1 MAQTRRELLRAGAAG
16 ALVLGGVPVDAWA
29 RGGRRRVAVPLAAR
43 GAFAEGIAAGA
54 PKPRGIVLWTR
65 LSGAG
70 SGDQRLS
77 LEVARDRD
85 FRRTVLRR
93 DVVARAGADG
103 TAKVRVEGRR
113 ILDPGQ
119 EYFYRFDTRSS
130 HSEVGRF
137 RTLPPP
143 DSRDP
148 IRIGFFSCQDW
159 QAGYFGAHRALAAE
173 PELDFVVCLGDYIY
187 ERNFYKG
194 PRTDAL
200 GANHDGEVQ
209 TLDEYRSKY
218 RMYKSDADLR
228 AMHAQHALY
237 AMWDDHEVE
246 DNYTGNMPGEATQQ
260 VRVPFAQRRANG
272 YRAFAEY
279 QPEDYMG
286 RATRLYRNLRLGRN
300 AELFILDERQYRDDQ
315 PCGDRAAVP
324 CPEADAPGRTLL
336 GAAQKAWFKRSLQ
349 ASQARWKLV
358 GNPLMMMSLDTA
370 PNTPFLKDDWDGY
383 GAERREIGEHIRA
396 KRISDVAYVTGDIH
410 TFFAGEVTPSGRGTD
425 AVATEF
431 VTGSVTSLGIPESV
445 SGDEGARNAI
455 TPDQAFAVTQNVRMV
470 NPHIKYDEQHSRGY
484 GVVEA
489 HDNELLVRYVSV
501 QATPVRS
508 TQGNTL
514 ARFRV
519 ASGTP
524 RIQTL

>member
-1 MAQTRRELLRAGAAG
+1 VPLDRRDFLKAGAAG
-16 ALVLGGVPVDAWA
+16 ALLLGGVPVDGWA
-29 RGGRRRVAVPLAAR
+29 RRNRRALAVPLASG

-54 PKPRGIVLWTR
+54 PKPLGIVLWTR

-70 SGDQRLS
+70 AGDRRLR
-77 LEVARDRD
+77 LEVAHDRG

-93 DVVARAGADG
+93 DVVARGGADG
-103 TAKVRVEGRR
+103 TVKVRVEGRR
-113 ILDPGQ
+113 ILAPGQ
-119 EYFYRFDTRSS
+119 EYFYRFATRGS

-137 RTLPPP
+137 RTLVPP
-143 DSRDP
+143 DSRAP
-148 IRIGFFSCQDW
+148 VRIGFFSCQDW

-173 PELDFVVCLGDYIY
+173 PDLDFVVCLGDYIY
-187 ERNFYKG
+187 ERNFYAG
-194 PRTDAL
+194 PRRDTL

-218 RMYKSDADLR
+218 RQYKSDADLR
-228 AMHAQHALY
+228 AMHATHALY

-246 DNYTGNMPGEATQQ
+246 DNYTANLPGEATSQ
-260 VRVPFAQRRANG
+260 VRVPFGQRRANG

-279 QPEDYMG
+279 QPEDFMG
-286 RATRLYRNLRLGRN
+286 TGTRLYRNLRLGRN
-300 AELFILDERQYRDDQ
+300 AELFLLDERQYRDDQ

-336 GAAQKAWFKRSLQ
+336 GAEQKAWFKRSLQ
-349 ASQARWKLV
+349 ASQARWKLIA
-358 GNPLMMMSLDTA
+358 NPLMMMSLDTA

-383 GAERREIGEHIRA
+383 GAERRELGEHLRQKGIA
-396 KRISDVAYVTGDIH
+396 DVAYVTGDIH
-410 TFFAGEVTPSGRGTD
+410 TFFAGEVTPSGRGAD

-431 VTGSVTSLGIPESV
+431 VTGSVTSLGIPETV

-455 TPDQAFAVTQNVRMV
+455 TPEEAYAVTQNVRTV
-470 NPHIKYDEQHSRGY
+470 NPHIKYDEQRSRGY

-489 HDNELLVRYVSV
+489 RDRELLVRYVAV
-501 QATPVRS
+501 QAAPVRS
-508 TQGNTL
+508 TQGRTL

-524 RIQTL
+524 RIQVL